1 MRKFSKKTVALVVS
15 IALLLCV
22 GIGTTLAYLVDVTGP
37 VTNTFEP
44 SQVSTWVY
52 EEIQGNVKKNVK
64 IQNTGDIDAN
74 IRAAIVVTWQDA
86 NGNVYGQLP
95 AEGTDYVIDYGN
107 GWDKIDGFYYWNG
120 VVEADDN
127 DPSTTKDMTGV
138 LIESV
143 KMASGATAP
152 EGYALCIEIIASGIQ
167 AVGIPV
173 GSHPWFD

>member
-15 IALLLCV
+15 IALLLSV
-22 GIGTTLAYLVDVTGP
+22 GIGTTLAYLMDSTDP
-37 VTNTFEP
+37 VVNEFTP
-44 SQVSTWVY
+44 SQVSTSVV
-52 EEIQGNVKKNVK
+52 ENFEDGVKSDVR
-64 IQNTGDIDAN
+64 IQNNGDIQAN
-74 IRAAIVVTWQDA
+74 IRADVVITWQDA

-138 LIESV
+138 LIKSV
-143 KMASGATAP
+143 KMAPGATAP
-152 EGYALCIEIIASGIQ
+152 AGYALCVEIIGSGIQ
-167 AVGIPV
+167 VGGIT
-173 GSHPWFD
+173 GAHPWGI

>member
-52 EEIQGNVKKNVK
+52 EEIEGNVKKNVK

-74 IRAAIVVTWQDA
+74 IRAAIVVTWQNAD
-86 NGNVYGQLP
+86 GDVLGQVP
-95 AEGTDYVIDYGN
+95 EAKTDY
-107 GWDKIDGFYYWNG
+107 KIDLGSKWNLVNGYYVYKD
-120 VVEADDN
+120 VVAPN
-127 DPSTTKDMTGV
+127 DLTEN
-138 LIESV
+138 LINSCEPL
-143 KMASGATAP
+143 KPAP
-152 EGYALCIEIIASGIQ
+152 VDGYYLCVEIIASGIQ
-167 AVGIPV
+167 VGGIT
-173 GSHPWFD
+173 GAHPWGI

>member
-22 GIGTTLAYLVDVTGP
+22 GIGTTLAYLTDVTGD
-37 VTNTFEP
+37 VVNTFTP
-44 SQVSTWVY
+44 S
-52 EEIQGNVKKNVK
+52 NVNTSVQETVTGTTKSNVR
-64 IQNTGDIDAN
+64 IQNEVNIQAN
-74 IRAAIVVTWQDA
+74 IRADVVITWQDA

-95 AEGTDYVIDYGN
+95 NDTDYEIVYGKD
-107 GWDKIDGFYYWNG
+107 WTEKDGFYYWSAPVAPG
-120 VVEADDN
+120 D
-127 DPSTTKDMTGV
+127 TTGV

-152 EGYALCIEIIASGIQ
+152 AGYALCVEIIGSGIQ
-167 AVGIPV
+167 AVGIPE